1 MATTASPRRQRSEAL
16 RARRL
21 RERGAGPRVRV
32 SGEAGGGLADRE
44 YQYDLLTA
52 ALLGVTLGVGATL
65 LLRRGPSGRRPIS
78 PAFAGALRGA
88 AWAGREAAELGRRG
102 AKWAR
107 RQGGDLWDR
116 IPFEAAQE
124 QLEDYLHRAKESIDS
139 TVESELHDL
148 KKSLRRQRRR
158 LGI

>member
-1 MATTASPRRQRSEAL
+1 MATTASPRRQRSDAL
-16 RARRL
+16 RARGVRAA
-21 RERGAGPRVRV
+21 GGPRVRV
-32 SGEAGGGLADRE
+32 SGGAAADLADRD

-78 PAFAGALRGA
+78 PALATAMRGA
-88 AWAGREAAELGRRG
+88 AWAGRNAADMSRRG

-107 RQGGDLWDR
+107 RRGGELWDR
-116 IPFEAAQE
+116 LPIEAAQE
-124 QLEDYLHRAKESIDS
+124 QVEDYLHRAKDSIDS
-139 TVESELHDL
+139 AVESELHDL
-148 KKSLRRQRRR
+148 RKSLRRQRRR

>member
-1 MATTASPRRQRSEAL
+1 M
-16 RARRL
+16 RARA
-21 RERGAGPRVRV
+21 EGPRVRV
-32 SGEAGGGLADRE
+32 SGGAGGGLADRE

-78 PAFAGALRGA
+78 PALAGALRGA
-88 AWAGREAAELGRRG
+88 AWAGRGAADLGRRG
-102 AKWAR
+102 ARWAR
-107 RQGGDLWDR
+107 QQGGELWDR

-124 QLEDYLHRAKESIDS
+124 QLEDYLHRARESIDS

-148 KKSLRRQRRR
+148 RKALRRQRRR